1 MPGDNQ
7 LLQIEEQELQE
18 ASNYFFRLATIE
30 VKKHLNKEKYEKNS
44 TEKDGILFYSGRI
57 LPTQKITSTITMS
70 DTMYDLSETTFCVRL
85 VDKNSALA
93 LSIINEVHWYHPVAK
108 HSRVET
114 VLRYTLKHAYVIEGR
129 ELVRTV

>member
-1 MPGDNQ
+1 MGHTALISQCPNETRQQYEYCNYLIDPNKFRFRKIIRIIALVIKFIKSCQKRASRMPGDNQ

-70 DTMYDLSETTFCVRL
+70 GTM
-85 VDKNSALA
+85 
-93 LSIINEVHWYHPVAK
+93 
-108 HSRVET
+108 
-114 VLRYTLKHAYVIEGR
+114 
-129 ELVRTV
+129 